1 MRHNKKYNPSF
12 GRHRGPRKALLRGL
26 VQSLVQHE
34 RIKTTLPKAKTL
46 RPLVE
51 KAITMGKR
59 GDVHSRRLLLS
70 RYPNKTTVEKII
82 EDLAPRFQGRQG
94 GYTRIIKLGFRAGDQ
109 APLAYIE
116 FVDYGIRITGGWV
129 KDPQKTVASEQAK
142 EQRSF
147 FDTKPSTEKSTADTS
162 TTKQATEDK
171 ADTADKEQADKKTI
185 ADKDKKATKP
195 VGKKPAKPSKKAV
208 LSSAKPLTEKKR
220 KKQLL
225 AQADKKRKRAR
236 QSQKKSRRKNRL

>member
-34 RIKTTLPKAKTL
+34 RIKTTLPKAKTM

-82 EDLAPRFQGRQG
+82 EDLAPRFHGRQG

-129 KDPQKTVASEQAK
+129 KDPQKTVASEPA
-142 EQRSF
+142 
-147 FDTKPSTEKSTADTS
+147 TEKSKEDTS

-171 ADTADKEQADKKTI
+171 ADTADKEQAAI
-185 ADKDKKATKP
+185 KKALI
-195 VGKKPAKPSKKAV
+195 KKPQPIKNRPIKKALIKKPQKKIKRP
-208 LSSAKPLTEKKR
+208 LSRLA
-220 KKQLL
+220 KKQLRLPKKLCL
-225 AQADKKRKRAR
+225 ALLSPLQRKSA
-236 QSQKKSRRKNRL
+236 KNSS